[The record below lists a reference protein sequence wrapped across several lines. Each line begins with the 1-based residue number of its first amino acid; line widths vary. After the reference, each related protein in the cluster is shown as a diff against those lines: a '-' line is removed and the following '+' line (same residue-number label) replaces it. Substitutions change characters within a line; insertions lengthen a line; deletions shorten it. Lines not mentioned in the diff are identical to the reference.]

1 MSSPDI
7 ALVISTL
14 NAGIH
19 RTEALLRYGWHQT
32 VIVHQITDG
41 RQTEYADQHARL
53 RQSGAHIIVQ
63 QFGGLSKSRNA
74 GLDAVTADYALITDD
89 DVQFPDDVVSRIRT
103 AIDSSQH
110 PDILTLCAETPE
122 GEPFKRYPKNAA
134 PHTLRTAARV
144 SSIEMVIA
152 VSWWK
157 KKQVRFHERFG
168 LGADYPTGEEYVF
181 MSAAIR
187 SGARAWYFPAPVV
200 IHPALSSGRVMHAEQ
215 LFNKGAMLQCVF
227 GRLALP
233 YLLAFAWRKRDMYKN
248 TFSLTTAIRHLM
260 AGSKHYRAHD

>member
-19 RTEALLRYGWHQT
+19 RTEAMLRYGWDQI

-41 RQTEYADQHARL
+41 RQQEYADQHARL
-53 RQSGAHIIVQ
+53 QQAGAQIIVQ
-63 QFGGLSKSRNA
+63 LFGGLSKSRNA
-74 GLDAVTADYALITDD
+74 GLDAVTAKYALITDD

-103 AIDSSQH
+103 AIDACKH
-110 PDILTLCAETPE
+110 ADILTLCAETPE
-122 GEPFKRYPKNAA
+122 GAPFKHYPKNTA

-152 VSWWK
+152 ISWWK
-157 KKQVRFHERFG
+157 KKQSRFHERFG

-181 MSAAIR
+181 MTAAIR
-187 SGARAWYFPAPVV
+187 AGASAWYFPAPIA
-200 IHPALSSGRVMHAEQ
+200 IHPALSSGRVMDAEQ

-227 GRLALP
+227 GRQALP
-233 YLLAFAWRKRDMYKN
+233 YLLAFAWRKRKMYRN
-248 TFSLTTAIRHLM
+248 TFTFTTALRHLM
-260 AGSKHYRAHD
+260 AGSKQYRAHD